1 VSLNRRNNAYDGIKV
16 VYKWYN
22 GAMSILFSA
31 LQLEHLEKETQ
42 HQLTGAAA
50 ADLDAIRAAPNE
62 YNSRHDE
69 LQADLATIRADSA
82 LSETGRAA
90 AAAAELETWRAAAEK
105 LLETTTGRL
114 ERALRAR
121 QSTAT
126 LPPLDPNPSIAAQRL
141 SAAREDARMA
151 LEPVAP
157 RELIARLTDLATSDE
172 TPDVRHLLLAPGGWG
187 ALYLESRGVHERATW
202 EAARLEA
209 VRPLLS
215 PQAAR
220 ALDELEAFKAA
231 ADIPNALKALH
242 ASRIA
247 LYGLPRAPGG
257 VS

>member
-1 VSLNRRNNAYDGIKV
+1 
-16 VYKWYN
+16 
-22 GAMSILFSA
+22 MSIMYAA
-31 LQLEHLEKETQ
+31 LQLESLEKETQ

-50 ADLDAIRAAPNE
+50 AELDAIRAAPNQ

-69 LQADLATIRADSA
+69 LQGDLASIRADLA
-82 LSETGRAA
+82 LSETGKAA
-90 AAAAELETWRAAAEK
+90 AAAAELETWRADAEQ

-114 ERALRAR
+114 ERALKAR

-126 LPPLDPNPSIAAQRL
+126 LPPLDPNPAIAAQRL
-141 SAAREDARMA
+141 SAAREDARMT
-151 LEPVAP
+151 LDVVPP

-172 TPDVRHLLLAPGGWG
+172 TPDVRHLLLAPGGWA
-187 ALYLESRGVHERATW
+187 ALYLESRGVHERTAW

-209 VRPLLS
+209 VRPLLG

-220 ALDELEAFKAA
+220 ALDELEAFKSA

-242 ASRIA
+242 ASRVA

-257 VS
+257 VSR

>member
-1 VSLNRRNNAYDGIKV
+1 
-16 VYKWYN
+16 
-22 GAMSILFSA
+22 MSIMYAA
-31 LQLEHLEKETQ
+31 LQLESLEKETQ
-42 HQLTGAAA
+42 HKLTGAAA
-50 ADLDAIRAAPNE
+50 ADLDAIRAAPNA

-69 LQADLATIRADSA
+69 LQADLATIRADPA
-82 LSETGRAA
+82 LSETGKAA
-90 AAAAELETWRAAAEK
+90 AAAAELEIWRTAAEQ

-114 ERALRAR
+114 ERALKAR
-121 QSTAT
+121 ESAAK

-141 SAAREDARMA
+141 SAAREDARMT
-151 LEPVAP
+151 LDPVPP
-157 RELIARLTDLATSDE
+157 RELIARMSALATSDDS
-172 TPDVRHLLLAPGGWG
+172 PDIRHLLLAPGGWA

-220 ALDELEAFKAA
+220 ALDELEAFRAA

-257 VS
+257 VA

>member
-1 VSLNRRNNAYDGIKV
+1 
-16 VYKWYN
+16 
-22 GAMSILFSA
+22 MSILYAS
-31 LQLEHLEKETQ
+31 LQLEQLDKETQ
-42 HQLTGAAA
+42 HQLSGPAALE
-50 ADLDAIRAAPNE
+50 LDAIRAAPNE

-69 LQADLATIRADSA
+69 LQADLANIRADPA

-105 LLETTTGRL
+105 LLEATAGRL

-121 QSTAT
+121 ESTAT
-126 LPPLDPNPSIAAQRL
+126 LPPLDPNASIAAQRL

-151 LEPVAP
+151 LDPVAP
-157 RELIARLTDLATSDE
+157 RELLARMTALATSDDS
-172 TPDVRHLLLAPGGWG
+172 PDVRQLLLAAGGWG
-187 ALYLESRGVHERATW
+187 ALYLESRGVHERPAW

-220 ALDELEAFKAA
+220 ALDELEAFKSA
-231 ADIPNALKALH
+231 ADIPAALRSLH
-242 ASRIA
+242 ASRLA